1 MSDGQIQKFLGV
13 KELKIKM
20 SSVLDVSNGDSKS
33 EEFSISDIEV
43 VGAKLVYKCSRRNI
57 FRPQAY

>member
-1 MSDGQIQKFLGV
+1 
-13 KELKIKM
+13 M

-43 VGAKLVYKCSRRNI
+43 AGAKLV
-57 FRPQAY
+57 